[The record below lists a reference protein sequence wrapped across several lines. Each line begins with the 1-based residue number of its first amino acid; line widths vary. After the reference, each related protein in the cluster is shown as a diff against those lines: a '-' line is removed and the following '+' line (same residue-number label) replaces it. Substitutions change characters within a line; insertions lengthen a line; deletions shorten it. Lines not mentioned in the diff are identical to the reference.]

1 MTSEQ
6 SKPIALDERDVHL
19 FFHMFGRYEPA
30 VALGVIV
37 MLSVWALFNILHR
50 TIRGQRRKK
59 DENALETEV
68 RAVEKMTIEE
78 QQHCHTK
85 STVSENLREEVSK
98 AQDNSTGE
106 SGGVLSPPHNPDL
119 CAGEHEFHDHASEDP
134 ESLKELASDTEVESN
149 RHQHLCDNMES
160 LLDNFDRDI
169 ETEKKVE
176 FLYAN
181 LNSQPDLP
189 SEKMSLSVMEKTR
202 KNSHDYFDDSQRV
215 SSQQNG
221 LINSA
226 GNISV
231 FQKNT
236 HGLDSSRSCREE
248 QTCRITEINAMETT
262 VKSHQEDYQHLREHC
277 EHLSNFHYH
286 GLLSSLHE
294 RESDRHRPPS
304 DLPRLDAVG
313 EVSESKTKTLKSGT
327 SQPPEDNGEKTEIN
341 IMEATMDYNEWMNS
355 STAEMNK
362 SIGWSGKIMNGTA
375 DVGIAEQCIQKLA
388 DYNLAKISITKE
400 SGTTCTLL
408 DSDPAA
414 VQPTTQTVAV
424 SFCVHYITDSS
435 FQLLAVTGNQQE
447 LGDWKEFVP
456 LRRAKDGFWVSS
468 VDLPAD
474 VHVEWKFVVVENGRI
489 HRWEECS
496 NRHLETGCE
505 NVIHLHK
512 WWGCV

>member
-85 STVSENLREEVSK
+85 STVSENLREE
-98 AQDNSTGE
+98 
-106 SGGVLSPPHNPDL
+106 
-119 CAGEHEFHDHASEDP
+119 
-134 ESLKELASDTEVESN
+134 
-149 RHQHLCDNMES
+149 
-160 LLDNFDRDI
+160 
-169 ETEKKVE
+169 
-176 FLYAN
+176 
-181 LNSQPDLP
+181 
-189 SEKMSLSVMEKTR
+189 
-202 KNSHDYFDDSQRV
+202 
-215 SSQQNG
+215 
-221 LINSA
+221 
-226 GNISV
+226 
-231 FQKNT
+231 KNT